1 MANDLDS
8 QVYNLTMQELVTMF
22 IIDFNPVITFSP
34 APSGIMHLSSYK
46 NGASALSYGGNSYDF
61 VGIKGSGFR
70 SEING
75 ALPEPQLVI
84 DKNSL
89 TGLAQYQ
96 TIKSTYASETGH
108 VFFDWRGAKVTRI
121 RTTSNYLGVTTK
133 QDVDYYLV
141 DQLTRTTKDTIELK
155 LTVSTGAD
163 RVNNQSVQEL
173 APNRCALRYR
183 THNGTGFDYT
193 DEDAGG
199 CPWGNPTTKHNW
211 SAVPN
216 FGTDYFTESNAS
228 TVTASQDQC
237 QYSVKG
243 CQVRFDPAEEGLVL
257 PFLGLYKDVSND
269 SSKDPG

>member
-8 QVYNLTMQELVTMF
+8 QVYNLTMQSLVTMY

-34 APSGIMHLSSYK
+34 DPLPGIMHLSSYK
-46 NGASALSYGGNSYDF
+46 NGASVINYEGIDYDF

-89 TGLAQYQ
+89 TALSQYQ
-96 TIKSTYASETGH
+96 NIRNVYSAETGH
-108 VFFDWRGAKVTRI
+108 VFFDWRGASIKRI
-121 RTTSNYLGVTTK
+121 RTTSDYLGTPAK

-163 RVNNQSVQEL
+163 RVNNLSVQEL

-183 THNGTGFDYT
+183 TYDGSFKYT

-211 SAVPN
+211 SAVTN
-216 FGTDYFTESNAS
+216 FGTDYFTETNGT
-228 TVTASQDQC
+228 TVQPELDQC
-237 QYSVKG
+237 PYTVKG
-243 CQVRFDPAEEGLVL
+243 CQVRFDPAEEGLNL
-257 PFLGLYKDVSND
+257 PFLGLYKDASND

>member
-8 QVYNLTMQELVTMF
+8 QVYNLTMQSLVTMYQ
-22 IIDFNPVITFSP
+22 IDFSDVIGYDISAGTLY
-34 APSGIMHLSSYK
+34 LSSYK
-46 NGASALSYGGNSYDF
+46 NGTSALTYGGNTYAF

-75 ALPEPQLVI
+75 ALPEPGLVI

-89 TGLAQYQ
+89 TALAAYQ
-96 TIKSTYASETGH
+96 SIRNTYTADTGR

-121 RTTSNYLGVTTK
+121 RTTSDYLGTTTK

-141 DQLTRTTKDTIELK
+141 DQLTRTTKDTVELK

-163 RVNNQSVQEL
+163 RINNLSVQEL

-183 THNGTGFDYT
+183 THSGSFNYT

-211 SAVPN
+211 SNVPN
-216 FGTDYFTESNAS
+216 FGTDYFTESDAS
-228 TVTASQDQC
+228 TATASQDRC
-237 QYSVKG
+237 SYTVKG
-243 CQVRFDPAEEGLVL
+243 CQVRFDPDENGLQL

>member
-8 QVYNLTMQELVTMF
+8 QVYNLTMQSLVTMY
-22 IIDFNPVITFSP
+22 IIDFNPVITFDP
-34 APSGIMHLSSYK
+34 LPTGIMYLSAYK
-46 NGASALSYGGNSYDF
+46 NGASALSYDGNTYNF
-61 VGIKGSGFR
+61 VGVKGSGFR

-75 ALPEPQLVI
+75 ALPEPGLVI

-96 TIKSTYASETGH
+96 TIKSTYSAATGH

-121 RTTSNYLGVTTK
+121 RTTSNYLGVNTK

-163 RVNNQSVQEL
+163 RVNNLSVQEL

-183 THNGTGFDYT
+183 THNGSFQYT

-199 CPWGNPTTKHNW
+199 CPWGNPTTKHNY

-228 TVTASQDQC
+228 TAQPELDQC
-237 QYSVKG
+237 PYTVKG
-243 CQVRFDPAEEGLVL
+243 CQVRFDPNEDGLTL